1 MAWTRKTP
9 LALAAPRATVTGDA
23 EIGCP
28 VPGSPSCQAD
38 GLSLLPPSVNAP
50 GACTVRVHDTDA
62 GPVTLQLICGVTV
75 LPDTPSKL
83 IGPDVTARV
92 GGTGVA
98 ASRAFGWTVAATG
111 TVARRVQAGRQP
123 GGGVFVAVDVHYLPG
138 GGARAA
144 AVVAA
149 DAAFCHLLADRI
161 GQVAEVP
168 PYQPGQFCLRELPPL
183 HAVLDGLDG
192 MRLLIVDGYA
202 DLDLGGRPG
211 LGAHA
216 HTEFGCWSSAWPRT
230 GFRAASHAVPAGR
243 GEGFARPLYVTAAG
257 LPRHDAA
264 DLVQHMA
271 GRYRLPDALRR
282 ADALARGRS
291 RRS

>member
-1 MAWTRKTP
+1 M
-9 LALAAPRATVTGDA
+9 
-23 EIGCP
+23 
-28 VPGSPSCQAD
+28 
-38 GLSLLPPSVNAP
+38 
-50 GACTVRVHDTDA
+50 
-62 GPVTLQLICGVTV
+62 TV

-83 IGPDVTARV
+83 IGPDVTASV
-92 GGTGVA
+92 GGTGA
-98 ASRAFGWTVAATG
+98 AFGWTMAATG

-123 GGGVFVAVDVHYLPG
+123 GGGVFVAVEVHYLPG

-149 DAAFCHLLADRI
+149 DAAICHLLADRI

-168 PYQPGQFCLRELPPL
+168 PYQPGQFYLRELPAL

-202 DLDLGGRPG
+202 DLDPGGRPG

-216 HTEFGCWSSAWPRT
+216 HTEFGVLVIGVAKDRLPRGVPRRAGSAWGRLRSAAVWH
-230 GFRAASHAVPAGR
+230 GRRAAPPRGR
-243 GEGFARPLYVTAAG
+243 G
-257 LPRHDAA
+257 
-264 DLVQHMA
+264 LVQHMT
-271 GRYRLPDALRR
+271 GRYRQPDALQRG
-282 ADALARGRS
+282 DALARGRS